1 MTDRQVNKNLLS
13 LLGGGCRIKSRRVS
27 LLVREVRP
35 KASSGRTRNSSLSL
49 IASEGRLRAR
59 WNKDEYPV
67 VVDLMSVAFAC

>member
-1 MTDRQVNKNLLS
+1 M
-13 LLGGGCRIKSRRVS
+13 
-27 LLVREVRP
+27 LVREVRP